1 MGIVRVL
8 NLAGWKKGEI
18 VLYQPDNSVSLE
30 VRMEEDTVWL
40 TQGQMAKLFDCSVDN
55 IGLHLKNIYAE
66 GEIDPNSTAED
77 IPVVRWE
84 GRRQVTRR
92 VRHYNLDAILSVGYR
107 ISSKNATLFRQW
119 ATRVL
124 KNRLLQRDAIAYRMA
139 YLEQKVQEHDVKID
153 FFVRTSLPP
162 VEGVFYNGQI
172 FDAYSF
178 VSELIKTAKR
188 RILLIDN
195 YVDNSVLLTLSKRQ
209 DGVSVLIITR
219 KITETL
225 KQDIVRFEQQYSPV
239 EVRESSIYHDRF
251 LIIDETVYHL
261 GASLKDLGKKLF
273 AFSRLNIPYDKIV
286 NL

>member
-1 MGIVRVL
+1 ME
-8 NLAGWKKGEI
+8 KGEI

-40 TQGQMAKLFDCSVDN
+40 TQGQMAKLFDTSKQNVS
-55 IGLHLKNIYAE
+55 LHINNAFKE
-66 GEIDPNSTAED
+66 GELNRYSVVKDFLTTASD
-77 IPVVRWE
+77 
-84 GRRQVTRR
+84 GKKYHTQY
-92 VRHYNLDAILSVGYR
+92 YNLDVIISVGYR
-107 ISSKNATLFRQW
+107 VKSNRGTQFRIW
-119 ATRVL
+119 ANSIL
-124 KNRLLQRDAIAYRMA
+124 KEYLLRRYAVSYRLSQVENHI
-139 YLEQKVQEHDVKID
+139 KEHEKILSEHSQKID

-195 YVDNSVLLTLSKRQ
+195 YIDNTVLLTLSKRQ

-251 LIIDETVYHL
+251 LIIDETVYHM

>member
-1 MGIVRVL
+1 MKSNRGTQFRIWAISILKDYLLRRY
-8 NLAGWKKGEI
+8 A
-18 VLYQPDNSVSLE
+18 VSY
-30 VRMEEDTVWL
+30 
-40 TQGQMAKLFDCSVDN
+40 
-55 IGLHLKNIYAE
+55 GL
-66 GEIDPNSTAED
+66 S
-77 IPVVRWE
+77 
-84 GRRQVTRR
+84 QVEN
-92 VRHYNLDAILSVGYR
+92 HIKEHEKILS
-107 ISSKNATLFRQW
+107 
-119 ATRVL
+119 
-124 KNRLLQRDAIAYRMA
+124 
-139 YLEQKVQEHDVKID
+139 EHSQKID

-178 VSELIKTAKR
+178 VSELIKTAKKR
-188 RILLIDN
+188 MLLIDN
-195 YVDNSVLLTLSKRQ
+195 YIDNTVLLTLSKRQ

-273 AFSRLNIPYDKIV
+273 AFSKLNIPYDKIV
-286 NL
+286 DL

>member
-1 MGIVRVL
+1 ME
-8 NLAGWKKGEI
+8 KGEI
-18 VLYQPDNSVSLE
+18 VLYQPDNAVSLE

-40 TQGQMAKLFDCSVDN
+40 TQGQMAKLFDTSKQNVS
-55 IGLHLKNIYAE
+55 LHINNAFKE
-66 GEIDPNSTAED
+66 GELNRYSVVKDFLTTASD
-77 IPVVRWE
+77 
-84 GRRQVTRR
+84 GKKYHTQY
-92 VRHYNLDAILSVGYR
+92 YNLDVIISVGYR
-107 ISSKNATLFRQW
+107 VKSNRGTQFRIW
-119 ATRVL
+119 ANSIL
-124 KNRLLQRDAIAYRMA
+124 KEHLLRRYAVSYRLSQVENHI
-139 YLEQKVQEHDVKID
+139 KEHEKILSEHSQKID

-219 KITETL
+219 KFTETL

>member
-1 MGIVRVL
+1 MG
-8 NLAGWKKGEI
+8 KGEI
-18 VLYQPDNSVSLE
+18 VLYQPDNAVSLE

-77 IPVVRWE
+77 ISVVRWE

-107 ISSKNATLFRQW
+107 ISSRNATLFRQW

>member
-1 MGIVRVL
+1 ME
-8 NLAGWKKGEI
+8 KGEI
-18 VLYQPDNSVSLE
+18 VLYQPDNAVRLE

-77 IPVVRWE
+77 ISVVRWE

-172 FDAYSF
+172 FEAYSF

-195 YVDNSVLLTLSKRQ
+195 YIDNTVLLTLSKRQ

>member
-1 MGIVRVL
+1 ME
-8 NLAGWKKGEI
+8 KGEI
-18 VLYQPDNSVSLE
+18 VLYQPDNAVRLE

-77 IPVVRWE
+77 ISVVRWE

-195 YVDNSVLLTLSKRQ
+195 YIDNTVLLTLSKRQ

>member
-1 MGIVRVL
+1 ME
-8 NLAGWKKGEI
+8 KGEI
-18 VLYQPDNSVSLE
+18 VLYQPDNAVRLE

-77 IPVVRWE
+77 ISVVRWE

-195 YVDNSVLLTLSKRQ
+195 YIDNSVLLTLSKRQ

>member
-1 MGIVRVL
+1 
-8 NLAGWKKGEI
+8 
-18 VLYQPDNSVSLE
+18 
-30 VRMEEDTVWL
+30 MEEDTVWL

-77 IPVVRWE
+77 ISVVRWE

-195 YVDNSVLLTLSKRQ
+195 YIDNTVLLTLSKRQ

>member
-1 MGIVRVL
+1 ME
-8 NLAGWKKGEI
+8 KGEI
-18 VLYQPDNSVSLE
+18 VLYQPDNAVSLE

-77 IPVVRWE
+77 ISVVRWE
-84 GRRQVTRR
+84 GSRQVTRK
-92 VRHYNLDAILSVGYR
+92 VKHYNLDAILSVGYR
-107 ISSKNATLFRQW
+107 ISSRNATLFRQW
-119 ATRVL
+119 ATRIL
-124 KNRLLQRDAIAYRMA
+124 KNRLLQRDAIAYKMA

-172 FDAYSF
+172 FEAYSF
-178 VSELIKTAKR
+178 VSDLIKSAKK
-188 RILLIDN
+188 RIVLIDN
-195 YVDNSVLLTLSKRQ
+195 YIDNTVLLTLSKRQ

-251 LIIDETVYHL
+251 LIIDDTVYHL